1 MLMGEVNVEED
12 QLESYF
18 EDHGVIAIGLYLL
31 HRERNDEAIF
41 FLTAL
46 VLAPAAVLSVYH
58 ARFLEVRYFFVLLPF
73 VWLLAARALGYALS
87 CPAGRVIV
95 PALVTASVLGN
106 GVHVVTML
114 RDGRGHY
121 ARAVSTMSVLTSGQ
135 EIVVA
140 SDQDFSNRLIL
151 DYYGEN
157 ISPQQRLTYV
167 SAASDGSRAPQW
179 FITHTFDTPAAMPPT
194 LVTTP
199 AGETIAGT
207 VVSRTVAC
215 RAATGSCTGGTCGRR
230 CEQSRVRRPWR
241 SRARSGRSLG
251 RGTRGQISIFRF
263 ASRN

>member
-1 MLMGEVNVEED
+1 MTALAGRHGSRCIVFPSRSFWQTTCSTHVTWCTAAA
-12 QLESYF
+12 LHFRPPKYF
-18 EDHGVIAIGLYLL
+18 AADCLSPRRPRRGRLGGRIGRLRGILIAIGLYLL

-121 ARAVSTMSVLTSGQ
+121 ARAVSTMSALTSGQ
-135 EIVVA
+135 E
-140 SDQDFSNRLIL
+140 SS
-151 DYYGEN
+151 
-157 ISPQQRLTYV
+157 
-167 SAASDGSRAPQW
+167 SRATR
-179 FITHTFDTPAAMPPT
+179 ISA
-194 LVTTP
+194 
-199 AGETIAGT
+199 IA
-207 VVSRTVAC
+207 
-215 RAATGSCTGGTCGRR
+215 
-230 CEQSRVRRPWR
+230 
-241 SRARSGRSLG
+241 
-251 RGTRGQISIFRF
+251 
-263 ASRN
+263 